1 MLRLSRTALHAPLL
15 PARALVIASLSLS
28 AALWLMPQTVS
39 AQMEP
44 KRAAT
49 PSTMMSHVMPMNVNA
64 DGVAIH
70 GYDPVAYFTAGA
82 PTKGT
87 NAFTASWQGATFQ
100 FASAANRD
108 AFVAK
113 PDAYAPQY
121 GGYCAMGM
129 VGGGKYDIDPSAWRV
144 ENGRLYLNKDPRTQ
158 QSWLRDVPGHIVKA
172 DAKWPTVVAKE
183 QKK

>member
-1 MLRLSRTALHAPLL
+1 MLSSSRTAFSTPTLR
-15 PARALVIASLSLS
+15 ARTLFVVSVSLT
-28 AALWLMPQTVS
+28 AALWLMPRSAS

-44 KRAAT
+44 KRTAT
-49 PSTMMSHVMPMNVNA
+49 PAVTMSQVLPMNVNA

-87 NAFTASWQGATFQ
+87 TAFTATWQGATFR

-108 AFVAK
+108 VFIAK

-129 VGGGKYDIDPSAWRV
+129 VGGAKFDVDPSAWRV

-158 QSWLRDVPGHIVKA
+158 KSWLRDVPGHIVKA

-183 QKK
+183 KKQ